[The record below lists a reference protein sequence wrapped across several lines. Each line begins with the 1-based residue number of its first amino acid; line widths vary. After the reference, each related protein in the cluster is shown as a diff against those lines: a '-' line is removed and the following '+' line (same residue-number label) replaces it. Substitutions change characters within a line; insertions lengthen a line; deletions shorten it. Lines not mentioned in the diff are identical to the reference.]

1 MTTGGQI
8 VHYKRTKWHHQW
20 NPLRIHHMDCGPN
33 CFFVLKYADQRTCKL
48 MAHRTKFGIEPE
60 LITQILDEAYGK
72 GHIWRTISQLGYS
85 RKYLNETYL
94 NDDGDEDYDVSYYFI
109 NTYLDKNEATF
120 ASVEY
125 GNIIHFFV
133 LLRDEE
139 GFHAIDAQTGKTTWL
154 EDYMRNCSKHEPAQ
168 LKIISSES
176 HQRQPNKV
184 TMNMIKTY
192 FPSDKAELLIQRMWN
207 HRTQKSSNSRS
218 RSMSRSRS
226 KSRSRS
232 RSKSSS
238 RPRSRSRSM

>member
-48 MAHRTKFGIEPE
+48 MAHRTKIGIEPGVI
-60 LITQILDEAYGK
+60 LQILDEAYGK
-72 GHIWRTISQLGYS
+72 GHTWRTISQLGYS

-94 NDDGDEDYDVSYYFI
+94 NQDGDEDYDISYYFI
-109 NTYLDKNEATF
+109 NSYLEKNEATF
-120 ASVEY
+120 ASVKYGEY
-125 GNIIHFFV
+125 LHYFV

-139 GFHAIDAQTGKTTWL
+139 GFHAIDAQTGQTKWL
-154 EDYMRNCSKHEPAQ
+154 EDFMRDYSEDGPVE

-184 TMNMIKTY
+184 TMNMVKTY
-192 FPSDKAELLIQRMWN
+192 FPSDKSERLIQKMWN
-207 HRTQKSSNSRS
+207 DRTTRKSSNSRS
-218 RSMSRSRS
+218 SSRSKSSSKSRSRS
-226 KSRSRS
+226 KSRSI
-232 RSKSSS
+232 
-238 RPRSRSRSM
+238 